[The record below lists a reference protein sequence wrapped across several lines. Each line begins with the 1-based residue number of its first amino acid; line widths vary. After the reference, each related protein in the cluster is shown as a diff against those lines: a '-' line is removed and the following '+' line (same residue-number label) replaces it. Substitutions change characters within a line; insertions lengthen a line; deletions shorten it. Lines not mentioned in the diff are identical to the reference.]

1 MKITDSKGVPQPAEK
16 SVGKPV
22 AKNGSAVAPVAG
34 ERIQISAMSTQLSAL
49 EAQLSASPAFDAG
62 RVDAIKQAIREGQ
75 FRINPE
81 AIADKLLANV
91 EEFLKKPH

>member
-1 MKITDSKGVPQPAEK
+1 MKISDPKSIAPQMDQAVSRP
-16 SVGKPV
+16 P
-22 AKNGSAVAPVAG
+22 AKNAENVAPASG
-34 ERIQISAMSTQLSAL
+34 EPIHISAMSSQLSAL
-49 EAQLSASPAFDAG
+49 EAKLSASPEFDAG

-75 FRINPE
+75 FSINPE